1 MEFDR
6 IFFGDLSVELVLE
19 ILLRTTVMYLYTLTL
34 VRVLGKRGLGQLS
47 PFDLVIIV
55 ALGAA
60 VGDPMFYR
68 DVPLIHGLIV
78 ISVVVGLERIL
89 VKITEHN
96 KEAQRVVESSPVL
109 LVRDGVVLADALE
122 QEDLSQ
128 DEVFMRLREKGVES
142 LGEVKRAYLEPS
154 GNVSVLM
161 ESSPSPG
168 ASILP
173 NE

>member
-96 KEAQRVVESSPVL
+96 KEAQRVVESS
-109 LVRDGVVLADALE
+109 
-122 QEDLSQ
+122 
-128 DEVFMRLREKGVES
+128 
-142 LGEVKRAYLEPS
+142 
-154 GNVSVLM
+154 
-161 ESSPSPG
+161 
-168 ASILP
+168 
-173 NE
+173 